1 LDSGRSAAG
10 LHTKQTSST
19 LRMMYPTWICHDC
32 GELLG
37 NWFAS
42 GEYTGPF
49 NLCSTMHT
57 GTCGVCKQEKTVT
70 EPRDYGHLI
79 PDWETKF
86 NSTLQT
92 NDTNHND

>member
-1 LDSGRSAAG
+1 M
-10 LHTKQTSST
+10 T
-19 LRMMYPTWICHDC
+19 YPTWICIDC

-37 NWFAS
+37 KWFAS
-42 GEYTGPF
+42 GKYTGPF

-57 GTCGVCKQEKTVT
+57 GICDVCKQKKTVT
-70 EPRDYGHLI
+70 EPRDFGHLI
-79 PDWETKF
+79 PDWKTKF